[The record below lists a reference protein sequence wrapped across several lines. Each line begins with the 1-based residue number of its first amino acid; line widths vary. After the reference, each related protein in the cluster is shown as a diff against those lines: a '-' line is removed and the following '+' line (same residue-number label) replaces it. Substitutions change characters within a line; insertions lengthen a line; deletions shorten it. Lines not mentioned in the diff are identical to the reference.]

1 MKYWK
6 FLRSKHHFILVG
18 ISVLIIATLLS
29 IKVGIHCLN
38 ADEAAFGYNAYSIGE
53 TLRDEHGVFLPVRLE
68 SFSDNKLPL
77 LAYIMVPFVKILGLS
92 IWSIRLTT
100 IILGSLF
107 PLLFYLLSYELFQK
121 KNFAVVSA
129 LISSVSPWLIIFSRY
144 AFEGVLATVLI
155 ITSIITLLKFSKN
168 QKMHFLIFSVS
179 FSFLSLFS
187 YHLSKSIVLLIAIW
201 TIIIIFNSTKTRKLI
216 AYFFVIVPLL
226 LFLLT
231 EIQFPASRVSNLLFY
246 KTPGFVMSITEL
258 NNEHPSRL
266 LHNKAIESIKVLS
279 QSYLK
284 HFSPEFLVTEGDND
298 NRFGMKG
305 IEPISAIE
313 YLFIGVGL
321 YFLFKNKSK
330 YRYPI
335 LSFLLIAP
343 LSSSIAW
350 QEASLKRSFFM
361 IVPILIIGSYGL
373 LNFCLSFDKKIR
385 FLILSIVFIT
395 FAIMKIVSLDFYFNH
410 YPKKAIAQYS
420 M

>member
-1 MKYWK
+1 M
-6 FLRSKHHFILVG
+6 V
-18 ISVLIIATLLS
+18 II
-29 IKVGIHCLN
+29 
-38 ADEAAFGYNAYSIGE
+38 
-53 TLRDEHGVFLPVRLE
+53 
-68 SFSDNKLPL
+68 
-77 LAYIMVPFVKILGLS
+77 
-92 IWSIRLTT
+92 
-100 IILGSLF
+100 
-107 PLLFYLLSYELFQK
+107 
-121 KNFAVVSA
+121 
-129 LISSVSPWLIIFSRY
+129 
-144 AFEGVLATVLI
+144 
-155 ITSIITLLKFSKN
+155 
-168 QKMHFLIFSVS
+168 
-179 FSFLSLFS
+179 
-187 YHLSKSIVLLIAIW
+187 
-201 TIIIIFNSTKTRKLI
+201 
-216 AYFFVIVPLL
+216 PLL

-231 EIQFPASRVSNLLFY
+231 EAHYPASRVSNLLFY

-266 LHNKAIESIKVLS
+266 LHNKAIESIKTLS

-284 HFSPEFLVTEGDND
+284 HFSTEFLVTEGDND

-305 IEPISAIE
+305 IEPISTIE

-373 LNFCLSFDKKIR
+373 LNFSLSLDKKIR
-385 FLILSIVFIT
+385 FLILGIAFII

-420 M
+420 MQCGYDELNNYIKENYDKFDHFYITKKHGQPYIFTLFFQKFSPILFQKTSESTAPDEYGFSQITSFDKYTFNADSMDTIKYNNYAYIGYPDDFNFTNVIKSDIKVIGSEETEIFWIYEHVEKNPAN